1 MQVMDIYS
9 TCQVID
15 TKKVP
20 GFFSRYPAAI
30 SVGATDVESALSAI
44 AQEASQPDS
53 RERRRALI
61 RYSNAYGDP
70 FSICHCSAEV
80 ERLVLLASII
90 EVMWIHDDVTEELDH
105 SAACRE
111 HSALAE
117 VLRIDVQPSDFTS
130 KNVRQSALATVLR
143 KAIDLDPE
151 KAPRMIE
158 TLQDYL
164 ATFDSRDDDFDRMEE
179 YMPYR
184 VANCGYW
191 ISSYF
196 IRWGTGITLSHTD
209 YESIQQYDFTMGNI
223 LGLTNDYFS
232 WNIEKNQTTDRIRNG
247 VRVLIKQHKISP
259 DAAKLLLLGLIVEE
273 ESKAVRLKKERLK
286 RPVSRE
292 LSMYFEAIELYVGGS
307 CFWHATAPRYR
318 VFE

>member
-1 MQVMDIYS
+1 MKVVDIYS

-15 TKKVP
+15 TKKLP

-30 SVGATDVESALSAI
+30 SVGATDVENALSAI
-44 AQEASQPDS
+44 ALEASQPDS

-61 RYSNAYGDP
+61 RQSNAYGDP
-70 FSICHCSAEV
+70 FSICHCSAEL

-90 EVMWIHDDVTEELDH
+90 EVMWIHDEELDH
-105 SAACRE
+105 GAACRE

-117 VLRIDVQPSDFTS
+117 VLKIDVQPSDFTS

-164 ATFDSRDDDFDRMEE
+164 ANFDIRDDDFDRMEE

-191 ISSYF
+191 QV
-196 IRWGTGITLSHTD
+196 L
-209 YESIQQYDFTMGNI
+209 
-223 LGLTNDYFS
+223 
-232 WNIEKNQTTDRIRNG
+232 EKLD
-247 VRVLIKQHKISP
+247 
-259 DAAKLLLLGLIVEE
+259 
-273 ESKAVRLKKERLK
+273 
-286 RPVSRE
+286 
-292 LSMYFEAIELYVGGS
+292 LYKDI
-307 CFWHATAPRYR
+307 C
-318 VFE
+318 